1 MNYSLEATFPIVL
14 WNYRSMNLNRA
25 LKDMEI
31 ATFAFAADRNSPL
44 ESQDNSKHGN
54 SFVLFSKGILSD
66 DRGRE
71 WRKVAFSHNYHA
83 GKDDDSRTQSPYI
96 ILYFTQPTV
105 SRLYTSQLIP
115 GDLYPRISRRMRS
128 LPFIR
133 QLKPLVSSSVCERA
147 SSSYNSVT
155 TSSHPRAS
163 GNRAP
168 ETSWSR

>member
-14 WNYRSMNLNRA
+14 WNHRSMNINHA
-25 LKDMEI
+25 LKHLAI
-31 ATFAFAADRNSPL
+31 ATFAFAANICLDRF
-44 ESQDNSKHGN
+44 QARKR